1 MRSVMSRQP
10 VWPDAEIESSPNFSL
25 AAQKV
30 KIRTKES
37 NNSIKSTYKQMKKR
51 NPKILKKTQTSNV

>member
-1 MRSVMSRQP
+1 MSRQP

-30 KIRTKES
+30 SKV
-37 NNSIKSTYKQMKKR
+37 NCTYD
-51 NPKILKKTQTSNV
+51 PTILNYH